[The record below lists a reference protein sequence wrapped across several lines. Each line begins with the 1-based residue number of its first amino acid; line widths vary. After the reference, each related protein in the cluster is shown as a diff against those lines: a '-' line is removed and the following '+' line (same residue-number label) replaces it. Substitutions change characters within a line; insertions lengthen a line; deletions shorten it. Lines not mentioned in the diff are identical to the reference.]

1 MNTTRS
7 NEFYENLIKQVFLLE
22 ATVNT
27 LTFFI
32 KKYNPELAKE
42 LDNPKKFEKI
52 QELANS
58 NYKNSLEFAEK
69 LMKK

>member
-1 MNTTRS
+1 MDTIRS
-7 NEFYENLIKQVFLLE
+7 NEFYANLIKQVFLLE

-32 KKYNPELAKE
+32 KKHNPELAKE
-42 LDNPKKFEKI
+42 LDNPKTFEKI

-58 NYKNSLEFAEK
+58 NYKNSLEFAER

>member
-42 LDNPKKFEKI
+42 LDNPKAFEKI

>member
-42 LDNPKKFEKI
+42 LDNPLKKFKNLQIQIIKI
-52 QELANS
+52 LLNLQ
-58 NYKNSLEFAEK
+58 KNS
-69 LMKK
+69 